1 MNILFIK
8 DYYKIKN
15 KFFKF
20 LIYVRY
26 NIKKKYFGKK
36 KFVIDYEN
44 NYLKKMFIKD
54 CKYKKMILLYCKFF
68 VLFKLEKYFR
78 NREIIKMI
86 YCIIL

>member
-26 NIKKKYFGKK
+26 NIKKN
-36 KFVIDYEN
+36 I
-44 NYLKKMFIKD
+44 
-54 CKYKKMILLYCKFF
+54 
-68 VLFKLEKYFR
+68 LEKK
-78 NREIIKMI
+78 N
-86 YCIIL
+86 LL